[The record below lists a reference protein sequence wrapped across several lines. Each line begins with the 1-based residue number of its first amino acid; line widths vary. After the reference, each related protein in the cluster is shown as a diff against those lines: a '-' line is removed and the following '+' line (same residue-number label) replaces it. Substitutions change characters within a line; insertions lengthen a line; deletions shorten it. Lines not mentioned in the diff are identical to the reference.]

1 MKCRKIAAKLAE
13 NHFSEFSQI
22 TQQTH
27 LRVSRFGKK
36 SLRSFDS
43 STSKTNVYASLNKL
57 SARIETAFGRAA
69 TPQIE

>member
-22 TQQTH
+22 IQQTH
-27 LRVSRFGKK
+27 LHVSGFGKK

-43 STSKTNVYASLNKL
+43 STSKTNAYASLNKL
-57 SARIETAFGRAA
+57 SARIETAFGRA
-69 TPQIE
+69 TKSQIE